1 MYLSIQNNTLSL
13 QLKRILIIILRLT
26 GEAIPLTNLNA
37 INDEFFNLYK
47 DRMMNLKERAT
58 TFFSTLAGS
67 DMTITDLRIIKTAFL
82 DDPFMR
88 VEEMNS
94 EDKSPLLL
102 TLFAKQMTLQ
112 QILRNHIFLGQ

>member
-1 MYLSIQNNTLSL
+1 
-13 QLKRILIIILRLT
+13 
-26 GEAIPLTNLNA
+26 
-37 INDEFFNLYK
+37 
-47 DRMMNLKERAT
+47 MNLKERAT

-67 DMTITDLRIIKTAFL
+67 DMTITDLRVIKSAFL

-88 VEEMNS
+88 VEEMNA

-112 QILRNHIFLGQ
+112 QILRNHIFLGQEYLLNTKRRLDDVSRKMVYQKGYL

>member
-1 MYLSIQNNTLSL
+1 
-13 QLKRILIIILRLT
+13 
-26 GEAIPLTNLNA
+26 
-37 INDEFFNLYK
+37 
-47 DRMMNLKERAT
+47 MNLKERAAA
-58 TFFSTLAGS
+58 FFSTLAGS
-67 DMTITDLRIIKTAFL
+67 DMTITDLRVIKSAFL

-88 VEEMNS
+88 VEEMNA